1 MYVAVS
7 LLTCLGLVL
16 GQDKDKKEETPA
28 PSKELKELHAKL
40 DGKWVLKRVESAMG
54 KQDIPD
60 GVGGA
65 EFDKEKYTFKMGP
78 MTEKG
83 KMTFRL
89 GKKPREVDVK
99 ITEGNDKD
107 KTQYGLYELDGDTF
121 KLCVAMAGEPE
132 SSRPKAIGYK
142 EDTQETLF
150 VFKRAKKEE
159 SKKDEKK
166 DEPKKDSNP

>member
-1 MYVAVS
+1 MHVAVS

-16 GQDKDKKEETPA
+16 GQEKDKKEESPA

-40 DGKWVLKRVESAMG
+40 DGKWVLKSVESAMG
-54 KQDIPD
+54 KQDLPES
-60 GVGGA
+60 VGGA
-65 EFDKEKYTFKMGP
+65 VFDKEKYTFKMGP

-83 KMTFRL
+83 TMTFRL

-107 KTQYGLYELDGDTF
+107 KTQFGLYELDGDTF
-121 KLCVAMAGEPE
+121 KLCVAMAGEPD
-132 SSRPKAIGYK
+132 SSRPKEIGYK
-142 EDTQETLF
+142 EGTQETLF

-166 DEPKKDSNP
+166 DEPKKDPQP